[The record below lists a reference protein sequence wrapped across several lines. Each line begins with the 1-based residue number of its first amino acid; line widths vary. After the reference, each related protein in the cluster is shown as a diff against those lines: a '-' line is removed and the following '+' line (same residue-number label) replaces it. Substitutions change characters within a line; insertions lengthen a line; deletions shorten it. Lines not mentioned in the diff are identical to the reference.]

1 MPLQNLEYD
10 YINPYVADLANV
22 VDMELLAAS
31 GLKLGVD
38 PWEGRLSTSRKQPDQ
53 LKRHSFSMI
62 KEPLTL
68 TEIPSAVH
76 NEPCPLTVMR
86 LPSAGDLLIDA

>member
-1 MPLQNLEYD
+1 MPFQNLEYD

-38 PWEGRLSTSRKQPDQ
+38 PLGGAAVHYWAPIAECYRLSIEIVNPVVD
-53 LKRHSFSMI
+53 
-62 KEPLTL
+62 PL
-68 TEIPSAVH
+68 
-76 NEPCPLTVMR
+76 
-86 LPSAGDLLIDA
+86 LL